1 MAEIH
6 TEPALRSLRPGYE
19 DAEENLRAPLTAVGR
34 AAVARTGV
42 EMHPLRQ
49 KTSAGHKI
57 DFQPDAVR
65 VLKQHIV
72 VTRRPG
78 AFQRAANDLRA
89 YQLEQS
95 GAAIN
100 VFA

>member
-1 MAEIH
+1 
-6 TEPALRSLRPGYE
+6 
-19 DAEENLRAPLTAVGR
+19 
-34 AAVARTGV
+34 
-42 EMHPLRQ
+42 MHPLRQ

-57 DFQPDAVR
+57 DFQPDTVR

-89 YQLEQS
+89 YLLEQS